1 MEQVKALLEKG
12 VIEYVPH
19 SNRETGFYSRYIIV
33 PKKDWELCPILDL
46 RVLNDS
52 VRQLK
57 FKMLTLRQIVQQIRS
72 EDWFVTIDLKD
83 AYFHISTYPYP
94 HEVPEVCFWGQSI
107 PISGSSVQHSI
118 ITPHFHIGSSASKCR
133 AGPQERV
140 GVTAK
145 CQKECA
151 FSTTEDHLPWRGMG
165 LNVDAGV
172 PVTVMY
178 RVHPV
183 GCKKY
188 KARPV
193 THCQTIGMPSG
204 GTFCPKQGARYFP
217 PHPELWKMW
226 AWPLRGPSS

>member
-1 MEQVKALLEKG
+1 M
-12 VIEYVPH
+12 
-19 SNRETGFYSRYIIV
+19 
-33 PKKDWELCPILDL
+33 
-46 RVLNDS
+46 
-52 VRQLK
+52 
-57 FKMLTLRQIVQQIRS
+57 QQIRS

-94 HEVPEVCFWGQSI
+94 QEVPEVHFWGQSI
-107 PISGSSVQHSI
+107 PISGSSIQPSI
-118 ITPHFHIGSSASKCR
+118 ITPHIHIGSSASRCHP
-133 AGPQERV
+133 GPQERV

-145 CQKECA
+145 SQKECA
-151 FSTTEDHLPWRGMG
+151 FSTTEDHLPWCGMG

-193 THCQTIGMPSG
+193 THCQTVSETVRSYGSSIQRY
-204 GTFCPKQGARYFP
+204 TFWTAVHETFTVVAQDQRVFP
-217 PHPELWKMW
+217 EEK
-226 AWPLRGPSS
+226 A